1 MSLIEK
7 TMSRARL
14 IRRSAT
20 VSGGRRSETLTEV
33 KTVMAAAV
41 VKKTSKALSG
51 ETYSPV
57 TEYAVFTP
65 AGTWLEYYDILQF
78 EDGKSLLITSN
89 RAVCT
94 PEGSAMSYE
103 RYSAEERTD

>member
-7 TMSRARL
+7 SMSQAKL
-14 IRRSAT
+14 IRRSAA
-20 VSGGRRSETLTEV
+20 VSSGRRPESQNEI

-41 VKKTSKALSG
+41 VKKASKALSG

-57 TEYAVFTP
+57 TEYSVFAP
-65 AGTWLEYYDILQF
+65 AGTGLEYYDVLQF
-78 EDGKSLLITSN
+78 EDGKSLRITS
-89 RAVCT
+89 AHPDCT
-94 PEGSAMSYE
+94 PAGSAMSLE